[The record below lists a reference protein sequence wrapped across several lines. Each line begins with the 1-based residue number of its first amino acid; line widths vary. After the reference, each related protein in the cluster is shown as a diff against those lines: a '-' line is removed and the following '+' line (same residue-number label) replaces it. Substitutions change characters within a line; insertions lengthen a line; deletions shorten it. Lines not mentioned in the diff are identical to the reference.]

1 MLQGCCMSFL
11 TIRQA
16 GHLSKRMSDHYKHIS
31 EKAARKAS
39 EALSRV
45 KAEQRAEARA
55 KMREQARVD
64 SDLVAANAIP
74 TNAGSLQVAVVH

>member
-1 MLQGCCMSFL
+1 VLEA
-11 TIRQA
+11 QA

-55 KMREQARVD
+55 KMREQVRVD
-64 SDLVAANAIP
+64 TSLIDSDAIP
-74 TNAGSLQVAVVH
+74 TNIASVQLAVVH